1 MFARPRSQALGG
13 QLDGQAEPLGQQ
25 GRALG
30 VAGAE
35 GAVRP
40 GEADMVQRP
49 AAGQAVLADQPEPS
63 AAGPGQLGSVIA
75 GRLESA
81 VQGLPEQPRRALEV
95 ADVMLNE
102 VKASRRPGL
111 G

>member
-1 MFARPRSQALGG
+1 MLARQVDP
-13 QLDGQAEPLGQQ
+13 QAEPLGQQ
-25 GRALG
+25 GSALL

-35 GAVRP
+35 GALRT
-40 GEADMVQRP
+40 GEPEVVQRP
-49 AAGQAVLADQPEPS
+49 AAGQAVLADQPEPA
-63 AAGPGQLGSVIA
+63 AAGPGQLGRVIA
-75 GRLESA
+75 TRLEAA